1 MTVVHIVL
9 FEFLETA
16 SAATINDTCQRMLD
30 LKNQCVDPSSGRKYI
45 RDSVGGKDCSIE
57 RKQDGLTH
65 AFVVYFDSIADRDYY
80 VRDDPAHRAFVE
92 TLEGVTKKP
101 REAVVMD
108 FEPGKF

>member
-1 MTVVHIVL
+1 VLTLKGSRVHEIVRQL
-9 FEFLETA
+9 TW
-16 SAATINDTCQRMLD
+16 
-30 LKNQCVDPSSGRKYI
+30 KK
-45 RDSVGGKDCSIE
+45 
-57 RKQDGLTH
+57 DGLTH